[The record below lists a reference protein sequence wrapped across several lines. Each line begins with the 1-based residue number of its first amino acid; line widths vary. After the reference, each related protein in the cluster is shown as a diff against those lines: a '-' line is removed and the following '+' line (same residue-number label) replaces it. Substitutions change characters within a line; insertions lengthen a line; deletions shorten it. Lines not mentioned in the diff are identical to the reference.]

1 MSGVIACALVAV
13 AACSA
18 PARPD
23 ARGLR
28 YTDLTAEFLR
38 ADRPIEI
45 QPPNAASVRDA
56 IVGGVSAQCIAT
68 TPPSRVTWPL
78 AIPPRARL
86 HTAIAVRASEGAA
99 GTAMFRIGIA
109 DARYYEE
116 LFRREVAFGPGAA
129 PDWVPAAVDLSSYAG
144 PQWSLFYHP
153 SRRTWRIILATS
165 TAPPAPGSPAVL
177 LLWRA
182 PDIRVER

>member
-1 MSGVIACALVAV
+1 MTV

-18 PARPD
+18 PTRPD
-23 ARGLR
+23 ARGLQH
-28 YTDLTAEFLR
+28 TNLTAEFLR
-38 ADRPIEI
+38 ADGHVGI
-45 QPPNAASVRDA
+45 QPLNAASVTDVV
-56 IVGGVSAQCIAT
+56 VGAVSAQCIAT

-86 HTAIAVRASEGAA
+86 HTAIAVRVGEGVA

-116 LFRREVAFGPGAA
+116 LFRREVAFGPGTT
-129 PDWVPAAVDLSSYAG
+129 PDWVPADVDLSRYG
-144 PQWSLFYHP
+144 GQQWSLFYHP
-153 SRRTWRIILATS
+153 SRRAWRIVLSTSVAT
-165 TAPPAPGSPAVL
+165 PAPDPTAIA

-182 PDIRVER
+182 PDIRAER